1 MKYARYHHEN
11 ASLIGLYDDAVHSSL
26 PTRTVAITDEL
37 WRTLLTEGH
46 KYVYNLTSEEWELAA
61 PTFDSIQEMRSVAE
75 RKVDKIAEAK
85 RAEYLTLTGGQDT
98 IYVIKYDE
106 AVAFLDAGGVAGDVG
121 NYPYVKAEWDA
132 MEIVN
137 AGLTP
142 AEVAQAIIDKR
153 NQCVA
158 IGADIER
165 ERRSAKE
172 RIAREDTQAMIDDI
186 VEYART
192 QIQEIGS

>member
-1 MKYARYHHEN
+1 MKYARYHHETGG
-11 ASLIGLYDDAVHSSL
+11 LIGLYDDAVHSHL

-37 WRTLLTEGH
+37 WHTLLTEGH
-46 KYVYNLTSEEWELAA
+46 KYVYNLTSEEWELAP
-61 PTFDSIQEMRSVAE
+61 PTFDSIQEMRAVAE
-75 RKVDKIAEAK
+75 RRVDQIAEAK

-106 AVAFLDAGGVAGDVG
+106 AVAFLAAGGNADDVDD
-121 NYPYVKAEWDA
+121 YPYVKAEWDA

-137 AGLTP
+137 ANKTP
-142 AEVAQAIIDKR
+142 AEVAQDIIDKR

-158 IGADIER
+158 LGAEIER

-172 RIAREDTQAMIDDI
+172 RVLREDTQSMIDDI